1 MRAQN
6 FYITDINALED
17 AASHFYSERDKADT
31 ESNQMASFAPTSSPR
46 LAHASIAFTADA
58 QGRCEKNLPVALDAG
73 QTFAIREGGR
83 TVGAGTVT
91 ALLD

>member
-31 ESNQMASFAPTSSPR
+31 QSNQMAAPASASSPR
-46 LAHASIAFTADA
+46 LPHASFALIADA
-58 QGRCEKNLPVALDAG
+58 QGRCQENPLRTGWPMPHAG
-73 QTFAIREGGR
+73 
-83 TVGAGTVT
+83 
-91 ALLD
+91 